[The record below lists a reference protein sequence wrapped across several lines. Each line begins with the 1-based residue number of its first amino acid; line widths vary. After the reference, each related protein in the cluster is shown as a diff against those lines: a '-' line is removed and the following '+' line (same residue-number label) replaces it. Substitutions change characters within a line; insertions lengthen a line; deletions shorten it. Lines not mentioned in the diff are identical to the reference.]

1 MADFLFY
8 LFATITLVSA
18 LVMVASRSAVNAAVA
33 MIVCFVITAAL
44 FVMLEAYFLAAL
56 QVLVY
61 AGAVMVL
68 FLFIIMLIDTDL
80 MESVWKGRLTN
91 AASVIGA
98 ALVLTFAG
106 VLLLQMDALPAVE
119 LTEAAAVPEGTEG
132 GFAFTTAAKTFGYS
146 LYTKYLLPFQVAGF
160 LLLVAMIGVIV
171 ISKKSAEEKAAATAA
186 KAEGGAQ

>member
-33 MIVCFVITAAL
+33 MIVCFVTTAAL

-98 ALVLTFAG
+98 ALVLTFTG

-119 LTEAAAVPEGTEG
+119 LTEAARVPEGTEG
-132 GFAFTTAAKTFGYS
+132 GFAFTTAAKSFGYS

-171 ISKKSAEEKAAATAA
+171 VSKKSAEEKAAEAA
-186 KAEGGAQ
+186 LKQEGGAQ